1 MDPVLQAALIS
12 GIGLIAGLVGGLTGL
27 GGSVIMLPGL
37 VLLIGFKDVSHA
49 EQHTYQ
55 AAAMAVNFLV
65 AVPAVWRHTKAGKI
79 RKKLLIRLLPPAVL
93 FIVIGVLASDQI
105 AGDSLVKIL
114 AAVIVMMVLV
124 GELGRILS
132 KDQKQ
137 TLGDDERIRRSTPA
151 IVGTG
156 VATGFLAGLLGIG
169 GGVITVVSLQSVAKI
184 KIRQAIAASTAAMC
198 LMAPVG
204 STLKMINLPDH
215 GQKAIDAIE
224 LAGLLGPAAVVGS
237 LIGSSLVHKL
247 PVNYIRP
254 IVSIVLLLAA
264 AKLGGLIELA

>member
-12 GIGLIAGLVGGLTGL
+12 GIGLCAGLIGGLTGL

-37 VLLIGFKDVSHA
+37 AILIGFKDASHA

-65 AVPAVWRHTKAGKI
+65 AVPAVWRHTKAGKV
-79 RKKLLIRLLPPAVL
+79 RKSLLLRLLPPAVV
-93 FIVIGVLASDQI
+93 FIVLGVLASDQI
-105 AGDSLVKIL
+105 EGESLVKIL
-114 AAVIVMMVLV
+114 AAVIVVMVLV
-124 GELGRILS
+124 GELGRMLG
-132 KDQKQ
+132 KDDEE
-137 TLGDDERIRRSTPA
+137 TLEDSERIRKSTPA

-184 KIRQAIAASTAAMC
+184 KIRQAIAASAAAMC

-204 STLKMINLPDH
+204 STLKMINLPHH

-224 LAGLLGPAAVVGS
+224 LAGLLGPSAVVGS
-237 LIGSSLVHKL
+237 LIGSWLVHRL
-247 PVNYIRP
+247 PVNVVRP
-254 IVSIVLLLAA
+254 IVSIVLLVAA
-264 AKLGGLIELA
+264 AKLGGLLDFA

>member
-12 GIGLIAGLVGGLTGL
+12 GIGLCAGLVGGLTGL

-37 VLLIGFKDVSHA
+37 VLLLGFKDASHA

-65 AVPAVWRHTKAGKI
+65 AVPAVWRHTKAGTV
-79 RKKLLIRLLPPAVL
+79 RKQLLFRLLPPAVVC
-93 FIVIGVLASDQI
+93 IVIGVLVSDRI

-114 AAVIVMMVLV
+114 AAVIALMVLV
-124 GELGRILS
+124 GELGRIFN

-137 TLGDDERIRRSTPA
+137 TLSDDLRIRKSTPA

-184 KIRQAIAASTAAMC
+184 RIRQAIAASTAAMC

-204 STLKMINLPDH
+204 STLKMINLSQH
-215 GQKAIDAIE
+215 GEKAIDAIE

-237 LIGSSLVHKL
+237 LMGSSLVHKL
-247 PVNYIRP
+247 PVNYVRP
-254 IVSIVLLLAA
+254 IVSIVLLIAA
-264 AKLGGLIELA
+264 AKLGGLLDFA